1 MHSECQDMFAL
12 NPNDG
17 PTVLGMGTAT
27 TSTSTS
33 TPSSSSLNSLLA
45 SPRPPSPPSLSL
57 QPHHTPSSVGILT
70 PSSSK
75 ASLSPAYSRYK
86 DTLQSPSPTPTP
98 HKPKHSPPSRRLFL
112 PVRASFEL
120 YTHAT
125 RGPAIYMPEHS
136 SRPGSPSRRSRALS
150 PRRAD
155 ATTRPPSRCESLL
168 RDTLRR
174 ADEQERTLARRTMS
188 RGRGRSRPRGNS
200 FLEALRRDDSVD
212 SDCDFDENIFRVNGI
227 EGVHCR
233 SRTQAMP
240 MPRRGAASVSS
251 SDAVSLN
258 FGSPSSPSPIPPS
271 MMRTRTAPTVPRVSG
286 RHRDEEQ
293 RAAQTLSPQ
302 SGRRSLPNTVSHSHG
317 SVVTSNEASPK
328 QRASALSPHETV
340 LRAKLEYVLQK
351 AGSPSPDESAVV
363 SPPQL
368 SGRDR
373 RNHHRTFS
381 HGVSIVTSPKHRDG
395 TSSNTSSPQSLAP
408 SSLSNSATDLD
419 RTHSSRSQ
427 ARDSLAYRTS
437 SSSPPEP
444 LTPPPTP
451 PFNARIASEVCKRI
465 DGYVSFAS
473 VEGLGEPPG
482 LDIDSDEGEEG
493 LKKWGRWLR
502 SLPMPF
508 RNGSGCNSPLFGI
521 TSHFSGGLG
530 RLAARPGFH
539 FITYY
544 RLLFRRAIP
553 TALVWLVC
561 AARLAIANTVTSLR
575 CIKKAMMYY

>member
-1 MHSECQDMFAL
+1 MHSECQDKLAFI
-12 NPNDG
+12 
-17 PTVLGMGTAT
+17 AT
-27 TSTSTS
+27 SASTSTSTS
-33 TPSSSSLNSLLA
+33 SLNSLPA
-45 SPRPPSPPSLSL
+45 SPRPPSPPAL
-57 QPHHTPSSVGILT
+57 PYYAPSSVSILT

-75 ASLSPAYSRYK
+75 ASLSPGYSRYK
-86 DTLQSPSPTPTP
+86 GSHQSPSPAPTP
-98 HKPKHSPPSRRLFL
+98 HKPKRSPSSRRLFL

-120 YTHAT
+120 YTHTA
-125 RGPAIYMPEHS
+125 RASAILMPEHS

-155 ATTRPPSRCESLL
+155 TTTRPPSRCESLL

-200 FLEALRRDDSVD
+200 FLESLRRDDSVD

-240 MPRRGAASVSS
+240 MPGRGAASVSS
-251 SDAVSLN
+251 SDAVSLIY
-258 FGSPSSPSPIPPS
+258 GSPSSPSPMPPS
-271 MMRTRTAPTVPRVSG
+271 MMRTRTAPTVPRVRG
-286 RHRDEEQ
+286 RLRDEEQ
-293 RAAQTLSPQ
+293 RATQMLSPQ

-351 AGSPSPDESAVV
+351 AGSPSPDESVV

-368 SGRDR
+368 SARDR

-381 HGVSIVTSPKHRDG
+381 HGVSVVTSPKRRDG
-395 TSSNTSSPQSLAP
+395 TSSNASSPQSLAP

-473 VEGLGEPPG
+473 VQGLGEPPG

-502 SLPMPF
+502 ALPMPF
-508 RNGSGCNSPLFGI
+508 RNGTHDPSTHEAQQPIVNRQRSG
-521 TSHFSGGLG
+521 SG
-530 RLAARPGFH
+530 
-539 FITYY
+539 
-544 RLLFRRAIP
+544 
-553 TALVWLVC
+553 
-561 AARLAIANTVTSLR
+561 
-575 CIKKAMMYY
+575 